1 MSEPRLGPYRL
12 IRKLSQGGMGAV
24 YEGFHEAVERHVAI
38 KVLRP
43 EFMSNSDFVTRFFN
57 EAKAANRIGHP
68 SIVQIFDCGRL
79 TDGTSYIV
87 MELLDGETVGM
98 RIRRSGGRLP
108 LLGALQV
115 VRQVANALAAA
126 HAKNIVHRD
135 LKPDNIMLVRDPAV
149 PGGERVKLLD
159 FGIAKHAL
167 VGKAKRSSLFP
178 SEKCGEE
185 NSTSA
190 AFRSGSHPHVSKHTV
205 GTTQTPWPRTHGT
218 SRL

>member
-1 MSEPRLGPYRL
+1 M
-12 IRKLSQGGMGAV
+12 
-24 YEGFHEAVERHVAI
+24 
-38 KVLRP
+38 
-43 EFMSNSDFVTRFFN
+43 TRFFN

-126 HAKNIVHRD
+126 HAKTSST
-135 LKPDNIMLVRDPAV
+135 
-149 PGGERVKLLD
+149 
-159 FGIAKHAL
+159 GI
-167 VGKAKRSSLFP
+167 
-178 SEKCGEE
+178 
-185 NSTSA
+185 
-190 AFRSGSHPHVSKHTV
+190 
-205 GTTQTPWPRTHGT
+205 
-218 SRL
+218 